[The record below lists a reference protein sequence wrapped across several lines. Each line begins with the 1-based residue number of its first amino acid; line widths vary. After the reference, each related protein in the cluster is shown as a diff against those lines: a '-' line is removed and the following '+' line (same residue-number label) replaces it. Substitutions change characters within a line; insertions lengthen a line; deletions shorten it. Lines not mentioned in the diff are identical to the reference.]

1 MARMLSERE
10 REGLLIT
17 VVEKKR
23 IDRLV
28 VELGLMA
35 DLEKARRGI
44 RAGMVTVN
52 GQLVSKPG
60 QTVAAEATIE
70 ILQPP
75 PYVSRGGEKLKGALE
90 DFPLSVRDL
99 VILDLGS
106 STGGFTDC
114 LLQEGGRRVFCFDV
128 GRGQLAWKLRQDPR
142 VTVREGF
149 NARYLTSEDLPEQPD
164 LITLDLSFISLRKV
178 LPAAREVLRAPG
190 LILALIKPQFEAERR
205 EVQRGGVVRDES
217 VHRRVIS
224 EIEDFA
230 ANLGLKS
237 LGVRRSRLTGPA
249 GNREFF
255 ILLSCRS

>member
-1 MARMLSERE
+1 MERNRGE
-10 REGLLIT
+10 DLIAAAG
-17 VVEKKR
+17 KKR
-23 IDRLV
+23 LDRLL
-28 VELGLMA
+28 VECGLMF

-52 GQLVSKPG
+52 GQPANKPG
-60 QTVAAEATIE
+60 QTVAADAAIE
-70 ILQPP
+70 IIQPP

-90 DFPLSVRDL
+90 DFQLSVQDL

-114 LLQEGGRRVFCFDV
+114 LLQEGGRRVFCLDV

-142 VTVREGF
+142 VTVKEGF
-149 NARYLTSEDLPEQPD
+149 NARYLTLDDLPEKPE
-164 LITLDLSFISLRKV
+164 LITLDLSFISLCKV
-178 LPAAREVLRAPG
+178 LPAAVGVMRTPG
-190 LILALIKPQFEAERR
+190 LILALIKPQFEADRR

-230 ANLGLKS
+230 TNLGLKS
-237 LGVRRSRLTGPA
+237 LGVKVSRLTGPA

-255 ILLSCRS
+255 ILLSRQS